1 MRESTATE
9 RMPMKGMTYASKLL
23 ALEALLAML
32 ALALKGASP
41 AGAESRIRARRCDVW
56 TTARIDS

>member
-1 MRESTATE
+1 
-9 RMPMKGMTYASKLL
+9 MPMKEMTYASKLL

-32 ALALKGASP
+32 ALALKGTSP